1 MEGSVVSGLRCWH
14 LSCSVRCVA
23 FSGWKPLQES
33 YRDPS
38 IQIIPIMEN
47 QMEQE
52 MENEMETGDI
62 KGLYRDLSIQ
72 IILTLGPKACTYY
85 LHWAI

>member
-1 MEGSVVSGLRCWH
+1 MWH
-14 LSCSVRCVA
+14 LQGGSPCKKA
-23 FSGWKPLQES
+23 IGIH
-33 YRDPS
+33 PS

-52 MENEMETGDI
+52 MENEMETGVI
-62 KGLYRDLSIQ
+62 KGLYRGLRK